1 MNIQIFHF
9 CFYCQPLIE
18 QKQKAM
24 KNYNNIKSIS
34 TLLLIT
40 LLMFGSKK
48 VNAQTRLNNKHT
60 VSFGTGLI
68 STAGMN
74 YYSNLSQNED
84 FVAEISGGIHFKYEY
99 HLSEKFSL
107 GISLGYVEVKGEWK
121 GDENVYIYQ
130 WGPNLPDPNPGN
142 FSFNSTSF
150 VGRFNWS
157 LVKKEKV
164 EIYVGAWTGYRI
176 DSYSENVINSE
187 EYGVDENEVGPP
199 LSIEASFGIRYFIT
213 SNFGLYS
220 EIGLAKSFVRG
231 GIVVGF

>member
-130 WGPNLPDPNPGN
+130 WGPNLPDPNQVISHLIPLHLL
-142 FSFNSTSF
+142 
-150 VGRFNWS
+150 VGLIGVWLKKRKLRFM
-157 LVKKEKV
+157 LEH
-164 EIYVGAWTGYRI
+164 EQ
-176 DSYSENVINSE
+176 D
-187 EYGVDENEVGPP
+187 
-199 LSIEASFGIRYFIT
+199 IE
-213 SNFGLYS
+213 
-220 EIGLAKSFVRG
+220 
-231 GIVVGF
+231 